1 MNPGVRQNHQDACG
15 GNEPVPAR
23 SDRITEGAGGGIAA
37 LVKVVSGREF
47 ASSPMGAGD
56 RKRGIRASPGEGGP
70 GSDPRRIPL
79 SAPW

>member
-23 SDRITEGAGGGIAA
+23 SDRITEGAGGGIAP

-47 ASSPMGAGD
+47 ARSRMGAGD
-56 RKRGIRASPGEGGP
+56 CSSPLDP
-70 GSDPRRIPL
+70 GARRELQRLIG
-79 SAPW
+79 